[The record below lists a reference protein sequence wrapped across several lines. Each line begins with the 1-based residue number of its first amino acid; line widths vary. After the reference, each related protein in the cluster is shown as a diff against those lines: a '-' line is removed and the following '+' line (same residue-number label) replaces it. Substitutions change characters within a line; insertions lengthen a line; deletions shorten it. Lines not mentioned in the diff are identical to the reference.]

1 MSRMLR
7 LLAALVFVGGFANYA
22 AAGEGQLNPQAEPK
36 QRQQQL
42 TSFGESMKS
51 VVTTRADQNIHQ
63 QYGRDSVYGFSSD
76 SKPLTPEQTSS
87 R

>member
-22 AAGEGQLNPQAEPK
+22 AAGEGQLNPQAEPGPT
-36 QRQQQL
+36 QQI
-42 TSFGESMKS
+42 SFAQSVKG
-51 VVTTRADQNIHQ
+51 VVTTRGDQNIYQ

-76 SKPLTPEQTSS
+76 RKPLTPEQTSP

>member
-7 LLAALVFVGGFANYA
+7 LLAVLVFVGGFANYA

-36 QRQQQL
+36 NRQQV

-76 SKPLTPEQTSS
+76 RKPLTPEQTSS